1 MGEWIAELTEIIVT
15 EAGETRQNA
24 IHRMTAQTM
33 DIKQDEGMTSP
44 KQEIKSTMDPIIP
57 ISGIGIF
64 NPETSQG

>member
-33 DIKQDEGMTSP
+33 DIK
-44 KQEIKSTMDPIIP
+44 
-57 ISGIGIF
+57 
-64 NPETSQG
+64 